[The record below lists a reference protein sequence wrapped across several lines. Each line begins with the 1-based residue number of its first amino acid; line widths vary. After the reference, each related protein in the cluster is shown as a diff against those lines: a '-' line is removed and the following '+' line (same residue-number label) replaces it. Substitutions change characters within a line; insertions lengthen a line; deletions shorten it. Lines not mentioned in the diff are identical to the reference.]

1 MLFGLFEK
9 NSGENQAVQM
19 MPLEAEETIVIRE
32 DGETITEAELRRRMY
47 ERIARGNAL
56 IEAEENARRK
66 WRGG

>member
-9 NSGENQAVQM
+9 NSGENHAVQM
-19 MPLEAEETIVIRE
+19 MPLESEEAIIQE
-32 DGETITEAELRRRMY
+32 DGETITEAELRRQMY